1 MKAGRGG
8 RCRQRSSWGAPKS
21 PFGKSSSYKPV
32 SYVEE
37 CERVSGLLHLAE
49 LVAAVCQGSDWKGWG
64 VHDGTS
70 SAESPVRARES
81 MGMPCGTQQDS
92 WMSIWI
98 GRGWRR
104 KVAAGVCCCWC
115 WVWARRGKRRALK
128 QADSVL
134 GARKADLCR
143 NIPRLFSVPPLEK
156 KLCTFIDFCSRQ
168 KVVVWNRDGFPSS
181 VIRAWGSRILSG
193 LSLSSPCSAWWQCG
207 REEARV
213 IYEVVKPFSTSPPL
227 LVFLPVS
234 PEHTHSFLLLL
245 LKPLLL
251 LAVCQRWAQKSP
263 VGISSIPFRPRLWA
277 SLTMFAVAIYFLPY
291 LLYLHCA

>member
-70 SAESPVRARES
+70 SAESPVCARES

-98 GRGWRR
+98 GRGWRG
-104 KVAAGVCCCWC
+104 KVAAGVCYCWC

-128 QADSVL
+128 QADSVW

-156 KLCTFIDFCSRQ
+156 KSCTFVDFCSRQ
-168 KVVVWNRDGFPSS
+168 KVIVWNRDGFPSS

-193 LSLSSPCSAWWQCG
+193 LSLSSPLQRLVAMWTGGSQSYLWGCKTLFHQPSSACL
-207 REEARV
+207 
-213 IYEVVKPFSTSPPL
+213 SPRFPWAHTL
-227 LVFLPVS
+227 FL
-234 PEHTHSFLLLL
+234 TTAF
-245 LKPLLL
+245 KT
-251 LAVCQRWAQKSP
+251 A
-263 VGISSIPFRPRLWA
+263 
-277 SLTMFAVAIYFLPY
+277 AVACCLSEMSAEKPCRD
-291 LLYLHCA
+291 L